1 MVDLEKRKKLH
12 KILDLVMDINGFEG
26 KLQPSAKGSPTA
38 FFYFQGHVEA
48 CDISVHKN
56 GWDAGMM
63 PDKDMKVYLDWNY
76 ASENL
81 DKIINELEKFQKE
94 FLSAPES
101 QEKQEQIRNT
111 DLSMDTNKVEGK

>member
-12 KILDLVMDINGFEG
+12 KILDLVMDINDFEG

-38 FFYFQGHVEA
+38 FFYIQGHVEA

-56 GWDAGMM
+56 GWVAGMM

-81 DKIINELEKFQKE
+81 DKMINELEEFQKE

-101 QEKQEQIRNT
+101 
-111 DLSMDTNKVEGK
+111 